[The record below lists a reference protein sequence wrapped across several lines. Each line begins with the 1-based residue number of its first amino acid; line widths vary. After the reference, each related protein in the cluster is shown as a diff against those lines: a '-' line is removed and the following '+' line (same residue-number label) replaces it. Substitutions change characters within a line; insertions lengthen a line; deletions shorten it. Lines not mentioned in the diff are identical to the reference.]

1 MKKVIQIFVLIFMS
15 LAVSSCYYD
24 YIPAEDIEDPEN
36 LPEVSYADD
45 IIPIWVGYCI
55 TNCHDGTIPPD
66 LRNDVSYDELLD
78 GYVVPGNAND
88 SVLYQSLLGSDGIE
102 LMPPGDMMSDELISL
117 VRNWINQGAL
127 NN

>member
-1 MKKVIQIFVLIFMS
+1 MKKVIQFVVLIFMS

-24 YIPAEDIEDPEN
+24 YIPAEDIGDPEN
-36 LPEVSYADD
+36 LPEVSYQDE
-45 IIPIWVGYCI
+45 IIPLWVEYCVE
-55 TNCHDGTIPPD
+55 CHNGVIPPD

-78 GYVVPGNAND
+78 GYVVPGNAGE
-88 SVLYQSLLGSDGIE
+88 SILYQSLLGSDGIE
-102 LMPPGDMMSDELISL
+102 LMPPGAMWPDEKINL